1 MDLLTLANVSAH
13 TGLISGFVTDYLT
26 AVENLGGFE
35 EAAEDEDFVPALRS
49 IRKFFRRLAKGCEK
63 YAGPS
68 IAHEAWE
75 VVEYCDARIEKLLN
89 D

>member
-35 EAAEDEDFVPALRS
+35 EAAQNEDFIPALRS

-63 YAGPS
+63 HADTRYS
-68 IAHEAWE
+68 REAWE
-75 VVEYCDARIEKLLN
+75 VYEYISDRIETLEN
-89 D
+89 